1 MIHQKGI
8 SVVIPNYNGA
18 TLFPQ
23 TLPAVFEALV
33 RSKLP
38 WEVIISDDCSTDDSI
53 AYLRENFPQIKLLQ
67 AGTNAGFAPTIN
79 KGIFA
84 AQYDLVLL
92 LNSDVKLSPDYFEK
106 QLPYFEAEDT
116 FGIMGRIIG
125 WDDDAI
131 QDGGKFPGAHGIKI
145 KTSGNY
151 VPANPANKALLPS
164 MYLSGANAL
173 VSREKIIT
181 LGGFNEI
188 FAPFYVEDVELS
200 LRAWRLGWKCYYE
213 HNSICRHRI
222 SSSIKAKSK
231 KIYIKKIYYR
241 NKMFLHAI
249 HLQPGQRFLWH
260 LQLGLEV
267 LVQLILGK
275 FWWLSSLKMYMCT
288 RKEVRASRENLKKA
302 AGKTGLLSTDTV
314 MKKILHSL
322 GFIPLKRF

>member
-1 MIHQKGI
+1 M
-8 SVVIPNYNGA
+8 
-18 TLFPQ
+18 
-23 TLPAVFEALV
+23 
-33 RSKLP
+33 
-38 WEVIISDDCSTDDSI
+38 
-53 AYLRENFPQIKLLQ
+53 
-67 AGTNAGFAPTIN
+67 
-79 KGIFA
+79 
-84 AQYDLVLL
+84 
-92 LNSDVKLSPDYFEK
+92 FEK

-131 QDGGKFPGAHGIKI
+131 QDGGKYPGFHGVKI

-151 VPANPANKALLPS
+151 IPTNPDNKTLLPS

-173 VSREKIIT
+173 VSREKLIS

-213 HNSICRHRI
+213 HNSICRHRT
-222 SSSIKAKSK
+222 SSSIKIKSR
-231 KIYIKKIYYR
+231 KIFIKKIYYR

-249 HLQPGQRFLWH
+249 HLEPGQRFLWH
-260 LQLGLEV
+260 LQLSLEV
-267 LVQLILGK
+267 LVQCILGK
-275 FWWLSSLKMYMCT
+275 FWYLSSLNMYLGA
-288 RKEVRASRENLKKA
+288 RKKIKASREDLKKV
-302 AGKTGLLSTDTV
+302 AGKNTLLSTDSV